1 MNLSV
6 GIAQSIPTD
15 CCKERLWTKKNVIF
29 HGKPVYILAI
39 FLLIAALILS
49 LCWAVTMGAA
59 NLSVKDVYGV
69 ILYKTLG
76 IGDAELYGT
85 GIVIGETTVIGDH
98 VKVYQGVTLG
108 ALTTRGPKLA
118 GQAPPSHH

>member
-1 MNLSV
+1 MDL
-6 GIAQSIPTD
+6 
-15 CCKERLWTKKNVIF
+15 KNGIF

-69 ILYKTLG
+69 IL
-76 IGDAELYGT
+76 
-85 GIVIGETTVIGDH
+85 
-98 VKVYQGVTLG
+98 
-108 ALTTRGPKLA
+108 
-118 GQAPPSHH
+118 